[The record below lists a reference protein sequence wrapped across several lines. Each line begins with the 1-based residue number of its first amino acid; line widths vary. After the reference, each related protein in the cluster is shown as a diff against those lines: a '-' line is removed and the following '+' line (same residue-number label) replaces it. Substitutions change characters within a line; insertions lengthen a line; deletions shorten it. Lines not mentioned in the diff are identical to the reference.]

1 MNGSRRRV
9 PAGLVVIVLLTVAS
23 AIACGAGN
31 GGGAQGG
38 AAVGAASAAG
48 GAGSAAGG
56 AASAAGAAGSA
67 AAAESASQQLVLPA
81 PGMAWVIF
89 GTDTVLAEV
98 AGTPEQREKGLM
110 DRAAVPDGTGMLFVF
125 SQSEERS
132 FWMRDT
138 HVALDIAFFDDT
150 NTIAGIKQM
159 EALDETLT
167 DSDIATA
174 LVLEVRQGWFAEQGI
189 AVGATAEVVFGPGLT
204 VR

>member
-1 MNGSRRRV
+1 MHS
-9 PAGLVVIVLLTVAS
+9 
-23 AIACGAGN
+23 GAGRET
-31 GGGAQGG
+31 
-38 AAVGAASAAG
+38 
-48 GAGSAAGG
+48 GAGRRA
-56 AASAAGAAGSA
+56 AAGAGA
-67 AAAESASQQLVLPA
+67 AAGATASESAPQELVLPA

-98 AGTPEQREKGLM
+98 AGTPELREKGLM
-110 DRAAVPDGTGMLFVF
+110 DRGAVPDGTGMLFVF
-125 SQSEERS
+125 TRSEERS

-138 HVALDIAFFDDT
+138 HVPLDIAFFDDT

>member
-1 MNGSRRRV
+1 MKGSRGRV
-9 PAGLVVIVLLTVAS
+9 PAGLVVIVPLAVAS
-23 AIACGAGN
+23 ALACGAGN
-31 GGGAQGG
+31 GGGAQSG
-38 AAVGAASAAG
+38 AG
-48 GAGSAAGG
+48 GTGAAGG
-56 AASAAGAAGSA
+56 AAASESAA
-67 AAAESASQQLVLPA
+67 QQLVLPA

-89 GTDTVLAEV
+89 GTDTVVAEV

-110 DRAAVPDGTGMLFVF
+110 DRDAVPDGTGMLFVF
-125 SQSEERS
+125 SRSEERS

-138 HVALDIAFFDDT
+138 HVALDIAFFDDA

>member
-9 PAGLVVIVLLTVAS
+9 PAGLILAVAG
-23 AIACGAGN
+23 ALGCGAGN
-31 GGGAQGG
+31 GGGTQGG
-38 AAVGAASAAG
+38 AAG
-48 GAGSAAGG
+48 AAGG
-56 AASAAGAAGSA
+56 AAGAGAAAGATGAEAGA
-67 AAAESASQQLVLPA
+67 AAGAEAGAAASESAQQLVLPA

-98 AGTPEQREKGLM
+98 AGTPELREKGLM
-110 DRAAVPDGTGMLFVF
+110 DRGEVPDGTGMLFVF
-125 SQSEERS
+125 TRSEERS

-138 HVALDIAFFDDT
+138 HVPLDIAFFDDT

>member
-9 PAGLVVIVLLTVAS
+9 PAGLILVVAGALG
-23 AIACGAGN
+23 CGAGN
-31 GGGAQGG
+31 GGGTQGG
-38 AAVGAASAAG
+38 AAGAQ
-48 GAGSAAGG
+48 
-56 AASAAGAAGSA
+56 AGAAA
-67 AAAESASQQLVLPA
+67 FESAQQLVLPA

-98 AGTPEQREKGLM
+98 AGTPELREKGLM
-110 DRAAVPDGTGMLFVF
+110 DRGEVPDGTGMLFVF
-125 SQSEERS
+125 TRSEERS

-138 HVALDIAFFDDT
+138 HVPLDIAFFDDA

-189 AVGATAEVVFGPGLT
+189 AVGTTAEVVFGPGLT

>member
-9 PAGLVVIVLLTVAS
+9 PAGLILAVAG
-23 AIACGAGN
+23 ALGCGAGN
-31 GGGAQGG
+31 GGGTQGG
-38 AAVGAASAAG
+38 AAGAAG
-48 GAGSAAGG
+48 GAGGAG
-56 AASAAGAAGSA
+56 AAAGAAGAEAGA
-67 AAAESASQQLVLPA
+67 AAGAEAGAAASESAQQLVLPA

-98 AGTPEQREKGLM
+98 AGTPELREKGLM
-110 DRAAVPDGTGMLFVF
+110 DRGAVPDGTGMLFVF
-125 SQSEERS
+125 TRSEERS

-189 AVGATAEVVFGPGLT
+189 AVGTTAEVVFGPGLT

>member
-9 PAGLVVIVLLTVAS
+9 PAGLILAVAG
-23 AIACGAGN
+23 ALGCGAGN
-31 GGGAQGG
+31 GGGTQGG
-38 AAVGAASAAG
+38 AAG
-48 GAGSAAGG
+48 AAGG
-56 AASAAGAAGSA
+56 AAGAGAAAGATGAEAGA
-67 AAAESASQQLVLPA
+67 AAGAEAGAAASESAQQLVLPA

-98 AGTPEQREKGLM
+98 AGTPELREKGLM
-110 DRAAVPDGTGMLFVF
+110 DRGEVPDGTGMLFVF
-125 SQSEERS
+125 TRSEERS

-138 HVALDIAFFDDT
+138 HVPLDIAFFDDT

-189 AVGATAEVVFGPGLT
+189 AVGTTAEVVFGPGLT

>member
-1 MNGSRRRV
+1 MNGNRRRV
-9 PAGLVVIVLLTVAS
+9 PAGLVVLVAV
-23 AIACGAGN
+23 AGAVACGAGN
-31 GGGAQGG
+31 GGGAQSG
-38 AAVGAASAAG
+38 AAGTG
-48 GAGSAAGG
+48 AAGG
-56 AASAAGAAGSA
+56 AAAGGAAGGAAAGAGA
-67 AAAESASQQLVLPA
+67 AASESASQQLVLPA

-110 DRAAVPDGTGMLFVF
+110 DRDAVPDGTGMLFVF
-125 SQSEERS
+125 TRSEERS

-138 HVALDIAFFDDT
+138 HVALDIAFFDDS

-174 LVLEVRQGWFAEQGI
+174 LVLEVRRGWFADQGI
-189 AVGATAEVVFGPGLT
+189 GVGATAEVVFGPGLT

>member
-1 MNGSRRRV
+1 MKKFTV
-9 PAGLVVIVLLTVAS
+9 GLAVMLT
-23 AIACGAGN
+23 ACGAGN
-31 GGGAQGG
+31 GGGAQSG
-38 AAVGAASAAG
+38 
-48 GAGSAAGG
+48 
-56 AASAAGAAGSA
+56 AAGAAAGAGAGA
-67 AAAESASQQLVLPA
+67 AAGAAASETASQQLVLPA

-110 DRAAVPDGTGMLFVF
+110 DRDAVPDGTGMLFVF

-138 HVALDIAFFDDT
+138 YVALDIAFFDDS

-174 LVLEVRQGWFAEQGI
+174 LVLEVRQGWFADRGI

>member
-1 MNGSRRRV
+1 MAMTGETNMKKFTV
-9 PAGLVVIVLLTVAS
+9 GLAVMLT
-23 AIACGAGN
+23 ACGAGN
-31 GGGAQGG
+31 GGGAQSG
-38 AAVGAASAAG
+38 
-48 GAGSAAGG
+48 
-56 AASAAGAAGSA
+56 AAGAGAGA
-67 AAAESASQQLVLPA
+67 AAGVAAASETASQQLVLPA

-110 DRAAVPDGTGMLFVF
+110 DRDAVPDGTGMLFVF

-138 HVALDIAFFDDT
+138 YVALDIAFFDDS
-150 NTIAGIKQM
+150 NTISGIKQM

-174 LVLEVRQGWFAEQGI
+174 LVLEVRQGWFADQGI

>member
-9 PAGLVVIVLLTVAS
+9 LGGLVVLGAVAGTV
-23 AIACGAGN
+23 ACGAGN
-31 GGGAQGG
+31 GGGAQSG
-38 AAVGAASAAG
+38 AAG
-48 GAGSAAGG
+48 AAGG
-56 AASAAGAAGSA
+56 AAGAAGGA
-67 AAAESASQQLVLPA
+67 AASASTQQQLVLPA

-110 DRAAVPDGTGMLFVF
+110 DRDAVPDGTGMLFVF

-174 LVLEVRQGWFAEQGI
+174 LVLEVRQGWFADQGI

>member
-9 PAGLVVIVLLTVAS
+9 PAGLVVIALLSVAS
-23 AIACGAGN
+23 ALACGAGN
-31 GGGAQGG
+31 GGGAQSG
-38 AAVGAASAAG
+38 AANAAAG
-48 GAGSAAGG
+48 TGAAGG
-56 AASAAGAAGSA
+56 AAASQ
-67 AAAESASQQLVLPA
+67 SASQQLVLPA

-110 DRAAVPDGTGMLFVF
+110 DRGAVPDGTGMLFVF

-138 HVALDIAFFDDT
+138 HVALDIAFFDDA

-189 AVGATAEVVFGPGLT
+189 EVGATAEVVFGPGLT

>member
-1 MNGSRRRV
+1 MNGNRRRV
-9 PAGLVVIVLLTVAS
+9 RAGLVVLGAVAV
-23 AIACGAGN
+23 AGAVACGAGN
-31 GGGAQGG
+31 GGGA
-38 AAVGAASAAG
+38 AG
-48 GAGSAAGG
+48 TGAAGG
-56 AASAAGAAGSA
+56 AAAGAGAAAGGAAAGAAAGAGA
-67 AAAESASQQLVLPA
+67 AASESASQQLVLPA

-110 DRAAVPDGTGMLFVF
+110 DRDAVPDGTGMLFVF
-125 SQSEERS
+125 TRSEERS

-138 HVALDIAFFDDT
+138 HVALDIAFFDDS

-174 LVLEVRQGWFAEQGI
+174 LVLEVRRGWFADQGI
-189 AVGATAEVVFGPGLT
+189 GVGATAEVVFGPGLT